1 MFQAAVAQYSALGV
15 YGFGSQS
22 QIRTLILFGVV
33 ILAVWWRNRC
43 FVFDVYALIQIWILC
58 RNMYDGI

>member
-1 MFQAAVAQYSALGV
+1 MNFFDFVD
-15 YGFGSQS
+15 GFGSQS